1 MIKDNSS
8 TSLTLEGL
16 RVKDAT
22 ERQRPRGAR
31 PEDAFFV
38 IRLDDDSFWATG
50 FWRGDA
56 VVFLKGDHEFQI
68 MDIVLARTPAGVRL
82 AYFSI
87 ETEALVRLE
96 GGGLD
101 QPTEFYR
108 PEEIEI
114 IGRACDVWRR
124 GWRVDLEYPFRPLYA
139 PAHFLD
145 DEEEVEV

>member
-1 MIKDNSS
+1 MIKGNSS
-8 TSLTLEGL
+8 TSLTREGL

-31 PEDAFFV
+31 PEDTFFV

-50 FWRGDA
+50 LWRGDA
-56 VVFLKGDHEFQI
+56 VVFLKGDHEFQT

-96 GGGLD
+96 GGGLN

-124 GWRVDLEYPFRPLYA
+124 SWRVGLEYPLRALYA
-139 PAHFLD
+139 PAEAID
-145 DEEEVEV
+145 EDEEIEV